1 MDFIWLNVRGQAL
14 EKLFENQWTLA
25 LFLIFFVPGFIS
37 LKVYD
42 LLIPGEAR
50 DFTKSFFDAIAYSA
64 LNFGALLWLI
74 VPAGSGRLNPWEGYA
89 AIFFVMIGM
98 PALWPVLFLQIRK
111 HPRVAQRIISP
122 NPRVWDEIFAKRIPY
137 WVIVH
142 LKDQRRIGGLYGGKS
157 FTSHSPAEPEI
168 YLEQVWYVDEK
179 GFTGKVVKSTA
190 GILIMG
196 ADIVALEFFQY
207 NN

>member
-1 MDFIWLNVRGQAL
+1 L
-14 EKLFENQWTLA
+14 EKLFENQETLA
-25 LFLIFFVPGFIS
+25 FFLIFFIPGFIS

-42 LLIPGEAR
+42 LLIPGERR
-50 DFTKSFFDAIAYSA
+50 DFAKSFFDAMAYTA
-64 LNFGALLWLI
+64 LNFAALLWLI
-74 VPAGSGRLNPWEGYA
+74 AMVRSGGLWPWQWYTA
-89 AIFFVMIGM
+89 MFFLLIGM

-111 HPRVAQRIISP
+111 HPMVAQRIASP
-122 NPRVWDEIFAKRIPY
+122 NPRVWDDIFSKRTPY

-157 FTSHSPAEPEI
+157 FTSHSPAPPEI
-168 YLEQVWYVDEK
+168 YLEQVWHVDENG
-179 GFTGKVVKSTA
+179 GFTGTVVKSTA

-196 ADIVALEFFQY
+196 TDILALEFFRY

>member
-1 MDFIWLNVRGQAL
+1 M

-42 LLIPGEAR
+42 LLIPSEAR
-50 DFTKSFFDAIAYSA
+50 DFTKSVFDAIAYST
-64 LNFGALLWLI
+64 LNFAALLPLIMAVGSGHLSLWLSYPAMFIVLI
-74 VPAGSGRLNPWEGYA
+74 V
-89 AIFFVMIGM
+89 M
-98 PALWPVLFLQIRK
+98 PALWPVLFLRIRK
-111 HPRVAQRIISP
+111 HPRIAQRITSP
-122 NPRVWDEIFAKRIPY
+122 NPRVWDDIFAKRVPY

-157 FTSHSPAEPEI
+157 FASHSPAPPEI
-168 YLEQVWYVDEK
+168 YLEQLWYVDEDG

-190 GILIMG
+190 GVLIMG
-196 ADIVALEFFQY
+196 GDIVALEFFQY
-207 NN
+207 N